1 MQLFKPIYDRML
13 QWAKHP
19 RAERILGVL
28 SFAES
33 SFFPVPPDV
42 MLAPMCLA
50 NRPKAW
56 RFAFITTAAS
66 LAGGIAG
73 YFIGYYLFA
82 SIEGWLQTS
91 HYWDAYL
98 KGRDWFASY
107 GVWAVFIAGFSP
119 VPYKIFT
126 ITAGAVALNL
136 PGFILAS
143 LIGRGA
149 RFFLVAGLIV
159 AGGEKMETMLPRYIE
174 RIGWGVVVIAVAIGG
189 YFMLR
194 T

>member
-1 MQLFKPIYDRML
+1 MQIFKPIYDRML
-13 QWAKHP
+13 EWAKHP
-19 RAERILGVL
+19 HAARILGGL

-33 SFFPVPPDV
+33 SFFPIPPDV

-50 NRPKAW
+50 DRKKAW
-56 RFAFITTAAS
+56 RFAFITTMAS
-66 LAGGIAG
+66 LAGGVAG
-73 YFIGYYLFA
+73 YFIGYYLFT

-98 KGRDWFASY
+98 KGREWFAAY

-126 ITAGAVALNL
+126 ITAGVAALNL

-149 RFFLVAGLIV
+149 RFYLVAGLIV
-159 AGGEKMETMLPRYIE
+159 AGGEKMEAMLPRYIE

-189 YFMLR
+189 FFTLR
-194 T
+194 N

>member
-1 MQLFKPIYDRML
+1 MQIFTPIYDRML
-13 QWAKHP
+13 EWAKH
-19 RAERILGVL
+19 RHAARILGGL

-50 NRPKAW
+50 NRSKAW
-56 RFAFITTAAS
+56 RFALITTVAS

-73 YFIGYYLFA
+73 YFIGFYLFA

-98 KGRDWFASY
+98 KGREWFASY

-143 LIGRGA
+143 LSCRCA
-149 RFFLVAGLIV
+149 R
-159 AGGEKMETMLPRYIE
+159 
-174 RIGWGVVVIAVAIGG
+174 W
-189 YFMLR
+189 
-194 T
+194 